1 MEKDQLFANRYR
13 LLREQG
19 RGSFGEV
26 WLAQDEQ
33 LDMQVAVKVY
43 IALDDR
49 GIEDF
54 KKEYKTAYDL
64 NHPNLLHA
72 HHFDV
77 CDKRPYLVMPY
88 CPNSALSLI
97 GNCDVETLWKLIG
110 DVSSGLTYLH
120 SLDIVHHD
128 IKPDNILRTVS
139 GDFVI
144 TDFGISTKMRSTLR
158 RNSTRAMNQNT
169 SGGSLP
175 YMGPEM
181 FSDTPQ
187 SIKAT
192 DIWAFGVT
200 LYEIIT
206 GDLPFFGQGGVMQ
219 LNGAKIPKFECED
232 EAITRL
238 VASCMAK
245 EPWDRPKARVIETMA
260 KTQSFVERT
269 TAFIPNNSPFSDNF
283 TGVSE
288 MESLQEKR
296 VPSSPHKLARQ
307 NNKTL
312 LWIAS
317 LLVIITILAIITLR
331 VRNNPK
337 PIEEA
342 EKIEERALTGTIN
355 GHEWVDLGLPSG
367 LKWATCNIGASTP
380 EEYGSRFKWGETII
394 GKHRYGWSNYKFGSY
409 DDGGGILY
417 DDVRIRISK
426 YNTDYRFGPVDL
438 KTELELFDDAAH
450 IYWGDKWRMPT
461 KTDFVELLNC
471 CNWTHEGKGYRAT
484 SKTRDTSIYFPAEGL
499 FFGDDD
505 DVSYSG
511 EFDQYWSSTLVSESP
526 ESAVTLTFTTKKM
539 GLLDLARV
547 HNCLIRPVT
556 NSE

>member
-1 MEKDQLFANRYR
+1 MELSEGVLFANRYR
-13 LLREQG
+13 LLKEQG

-33 LDMQVAVKVY
+33 LDNMQVAIKVY

-49 GIEDF
+49 GIEEF
-54 KKEYKTAYDL
+54 KKEYKTAYGL
-64 NHPNLLHA
+64 NHPNLIHA

-88 CPNSALSLI
+88 CPDSALSLI
-97 GNCDVETLWKLIG
+97 GNCDVDTLWKLIG
-110 DVSSGLTYLH
+110 DVASGLAYLH

-317 LLVIITILAIITLR
+317 LLVITTILAIITLR
-331 VRNNPK
+331 VRNDPK
-337 PIEEA
+337 PIEVEKGK
-342 EKIEERALTGTIN
+342 EKIEERALTGMAN

-367 LKWATCNIGASTP
+367 LKWATCNLGASSP
-380 EEYGSRFKWGETII
+380 EGFGEYYAYGEISPKDKFTN
-394 GKHRYGWSNYKFGSY
+394 KNYKFFAGFHRVNDY
-409 DDGGGILY
+409 IVELTY
-417 DDVRIRISK
+417 SK
-426 YNTDYRFGPVDL
+426 YNDADKKG
-438 KTELELFDDAAH
+438 ELDIEDDAARNE
-450 IYWGDKWRMPT
+450 WGAGWRMPT
-461 KTDFVELLNC
+461 ADEMRELIDNCTHTVTTMDGVNGVQFVSKNNGKTLFLPQAGD
-471 CNWTHEGKGYRAT
+471 YRG
-484 SKTRDTSIYFPAEGL
+484 TSIDKRNFHYK
-499 FFGDDD
+499 
-505 DVSYSG
+505 
-511 EFDQYWSSTLVSESP
+511 SSTLCEGIWGFSYEV
-526 ESAVTLTFTTKKM
+526 
-539 GLLDLARV
+539 GDLIEVGGITREEGGS
-547 HNCLIRPVT
+547 IRPVIQYDI
-556 NSE
+556 